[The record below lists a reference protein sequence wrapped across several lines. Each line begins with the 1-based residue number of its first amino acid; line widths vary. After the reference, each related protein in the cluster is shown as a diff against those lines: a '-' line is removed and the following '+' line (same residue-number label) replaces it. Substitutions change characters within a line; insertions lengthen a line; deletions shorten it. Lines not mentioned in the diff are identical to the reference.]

1 MQPDFHPFITSDES
15 VFHNVIM
22 KNILLEKANLDK
34 SNSQNLLI
42 KLVENNHKKTC
53 TDTVKVS
60 YVESLIKKMCVNPYK
75 RMLKVYWAISVKNKD
90 YKKTFGVERYS
101 ACDIYRIVAK
111 LLEKDG
117 KRVVCNRTVQRDI
130 KILNDLGLIQTVLRK
145 FGKHKTG
152 HGSVAHYIQNM
163 QFVAYHKEIIWEYF
177 VSLLEEKLANKKIVG
192 DFDWNI
198 QNAVFKVSKFQNIQN
213 KFQNHTKN
221 TTSFRFVDNKVS
233 EKNSYGTFEQSC
245 DITLHS
251 QHSKSRVNTM
261 SPHESPPVINKDN
274 ISNIKYKNSK
284 NSIYNSKILK
294 NNINFEKKD
303 VESRL
308 IQRDIPKDF
317 LYRVKDLSN
326 NESTYKNALNN
337 LETVLD
343 DHKDVKLKYI
353 LEHFLEQ
360 FSEYRYKVWMMMKR
374 NDGVISDYDLIWKDR
389 FTEFVSKKVELNDYV
404 KKVLAME
411 AKERENRSRERLER
425 SNNNQVQSDKQ
436 IPNSVNQQQYN
447 VNRGAPP
454 QLQQSQQLPHRRI
467 YERENTKGIV
477 KDSSGFKSL
486 KGLTL
491 DSLGISKKVI

>member
-1 MQPDFHPFITSDES
+1 
-15 VFHNVIM
+15 M
-22 KNILLEKANLDK
+22 KNILIKKANLD
-34 SNSQNLLI
+34 NSKFTFQNLLI
-42 KLVENNHKKTC
+42 KLVENNNKKTC
-53 TDTVKVS
+53 TGTVKVS
-60 YVESLIKKMCVNPYK
+60 YVESLIKKICVTPYK
-75 RMLKVYWAISVKNKD
+75 RMLKVYWAISVKNKN
-90 YKKTFGVERYS
+90 YKKSFGVERYS

-111 LLEKDG
+111 LLEKDS
-117 KRVVCNRTVQRDI
+117 KKAVCKRTVQRDI
-130 KILNDLGLIQTVLRK
+130 KILNDLGLIQTVIRK
-145 FGKHKTG
+145 FGKDKTG

-233 EKNSYGTFEQSC
+233 HKNSFGIFEQPC
-245 DITLHS
+245 DISLLA
-251 QHSKSRVNTM
+251 QHTKCRLNTM
-261 SPHESPPVINKDN
+261 SPQVVPPVINKAI

-284 NSIYNSKILK
+284 NSNINSKILK
-294 NNINFEKKD
+294 NNLDPEKNN
-303 VESRL
+303 VEDRL

-326 NESTYKNALNN
+326 NETTYKNALNN

-343 DHKDVKLKYI
+343 ELPNAKVKYI
-353 LEHFLEQ
+353 LEHFLAQ

-374 NDGVISDYDLIWKDR
+374 NDGVSSDYDLIWKDR
-389 FTEFVSKKVELNDYV
+389 FNEFVSKKVHNIDYV
-404 KKVLAME
+404 KKVLEME
-411 AKERENRSRERLER
+411 ARERENRSRERLER
-425 SNNNQVQSDKQ
+425 SNNNQVQSGEQ
-436 IPNSVNQQQYN
+436 ISDSVNQQQYN

>member
-1 MQPDFHPFITSDES
+1 
-15 VFHNVIM
+15 
-22 KNILLEKANLDK
+22 
-34 SNSQNLLI
+34 
-42 KLVENNHKKTC
+42 
-53 TDTVKVS
+53 
-60 YVESLIKKMCVNPYK
+60 
-75 RMLKVYWAISVKNKD
+75 KNKD
-90 YKKTFGVERYS
+90 YKNTFGVERYS

-117 KRVVCNRTVQRDI
+117 KKVVCNRTVQRDI

-163 QFVAYHKEIIWEYF
+163 QFVAYHKQIIWEYF

-213 KFQNHTKN
+213 KFQNHQNHQNHTKN

-261 SPHESPPVINKDN
+261 SPHELPPVINKAN

-284 NSIYNSKILK
+284 NSYINSKILK

-343 DHKDVKLKYI
+343 DHQDCKVKYI

-389 FTEFVSKKVELNDYV
+389 FTDFVSKKVQLNDYV

-411 AKERENRSRERLER
+411 AKERENRSRER
-425 SNNNQVQSDKQ
+425 
-436 IPNSVNQQQYN
+436 
-447 VNRGAPP
+447 
-454 QLQQSQQLPHRRI
+454 
-467 YERENTKGIV
+467 RE
-477 KDSSGFKSL
+477 
-486 KGLTL
+486 
-491 DSLGISKKVI
+491 

>member
-1 MQPDFHPFITSDES
+1 
-15 VFHNVIM
+15 M
-22 KNILLEKANLDK
+22 KNILIKKANLDNSK
-34 SNSQNLLI
+34 STFQNLLI
-42 KLVENNHKKTC
+42 KLVENNNKKTC
-53 TDTVKVS
+53 TGTVKVS

-75 RMLKVYWAISVKNKD
+75 RMLKVYWAIDVKNND

-101 ACDIYRIVAK
+101 ACDIYKIVAK

-130 KILNDLGLIQTVLRK
+130 KILNDLGLIQTVIRK
-145 FGKHKTG
+145 FGKDKTG

-198 QNAVFKVSKFQNIQN
+198 QNAVFKVSKFQQNIQN

-233 EKNSYGTFEQSC
+233 HKNSYGTFEQSC
-245 DITLHS
+245 DISLHS

-261 SPHESPPVINKDN
+261 SPHESPPVINKAN

-284 NSIYNSKILK
+284 NSNINSKILK
-294 NNINFEKKD
+294 NNLDPEKNN
-303 VESRL
+303 VEDRL
-308 IQRDIPKDF
+308 IQRDVPKDF
-317 LYRVKDLSN
+317 LYRIKDLSN

-343 DHKDVKLKYI
+343 DHQDVKVKYI

-360 FSEYRYKVWMMMKR
+360 FTNCYRYKVWMMMKR

-404 KKVLAME
+404 KKVLAIE

-425 SNNNQVQSDKQ
+425 SNNNQVQSGEQ
-436 IPNSVNQQQYN
+436 ISDSVNQQQYN

-477 KDSSGFKSL
+477 KDSSGFKTL

-491 DSLGISKKVI
+491 DRLGISKKVI

>member
-1 MQPDFHPFITSDES
+1 
-15 VFHNVIM
+15 M

-34 SNSQNLLI
+34 YNSQNLLI

-60 YVESLIKKMCVNPYK
+60 YVESLIKKMCVTPYK
-75 RMLKVYWAISVKNKD
+75 RVLKVYWAISVKNND
-90 YKKTFGVERYS
+90 YKKSLGVERYS

-152 HGSVAHYIQNM
+152 HGSVAHYVQNM
-163 QFVAYHKEIIWEYF
+163 QFVDYHKEIIWEYF

-221 TTSFRFVDNKVS
+221 STSVRFVDNKVS

-261 SPHESPPVINKDN
+261 SPHESPPVINKAN

-284 NSIYNSKILK
+284 NSYFNSKILK

-343 DHKDVKLKYI
+343 DHQDVKVKYI

-374 NDGVISDYDLIWKDR
+374 DDGVISDYDLIWKDR
-389 FTEFVSKKVELNDYV
+389 FTEFVNKKVELNDYV
-404 KKVLAME
+404 KKVLAIE
-411 AKERENRSRERLER
+411 AKERENRSRERRERLERLERLER
-425 SNNNQVQSDKQ
+425 SNDQSQAQVQTQTGELSNNQEQD
-436 IPNSVNQQQYN
+436 SVNT
-447 VNRGAPP
+447 PP
-454 QLQQSQQLPHRRI
+454 ERI
-467 YERENTKGIV
+467 YLGENRNNIYGRSNIV

>member
-1 MQPDFHPFITSDES
+1 
-15 VFHNVIM
+15 M
-22 KNILLEKANLDK
+22 KNILFEKANLDK

-42 KLVENNHKKTC
+42 KLVENNQKKTC

-75 RMLKVYWAISVKNKD
+75 RMLKVYWAISIKNKD

-163 QFVAYHKEIIWEYF
+163 QFVGYHKEIIWEYF

-261 SPHESPPVINKDN
+261 SPHESPPVINKAN

-284 NSIYNSKILK
+284 NSY
-294 NNINFEKKD
+294 
-303 VESRL
+303 
-308 IQRDIPKDF
+308 
-317 LYRVKDLSN
+317 
-326 NESTYKNALNN
+326 T
-337 LETVLD
+337 
-343 DHKDVKLKYI
+343 
-353 LEHFLEQ
+353 
-360 FSEYRYKVWMMMKR
+360 
-374 NDGVISDYDLIWKDR
+374 
-389 FTEFVSKKVELNDYV
+389 
-404 KKVLAME
+404 
-411 AKERENRSRERLER
+411 
-425 SNNNQVQSDKQ
+425 
-436 IPNSVNQQQYN
+436 
-447 VNRGAPP
+447 
-454 QLQQSQQLPHRRI
+454 
-467 YERENTKGIV
+467 
-477 KDSSGFKSL
+477 
-486 KGLTL
+486 
-491 DSLGISKKVI
+491 

>member
-1 MQPDFHPFITSDES
+1 
-15 VFHNVIM
+15 M
-22 KNILLEKANLDK
+22 KNILIKKANLDNSK
-34 SNSQNLLI
+34 STFQNLLI
-42 KLVENNHKKTC
+42 KLVENNNKKTC
-53 TDTVKVS
+53 TGTVKVS

-75 RMLKVYWAISVKNKD
+75 RMLKVYWAIDVKNND

-101 ACDIYRIVAK
+101 ACDIYKIVAK

-130 KILNDLGLIQTVLRK
+130 KILNDLGLIQTVIRK
-145 FGKHKTG
+145 FGKDKTG

-233 EKNSYGTFEQSC
+233 HKNSYGTFEQSC
-245 DITLHS
+245 DISLHS

-261 SPHESPPVINKDN
+261 SPHESPPVINKAN

-284 NSIYNSKILK
+284 NSNINSKILK
-294 NNINFEKKD
+294 NNLDPEKNN
-303 VESRL
+303 VEDRL

-343 DHKDVKLKYI
+343 DHQDVKVKYI

-360 FSEYRYKVWMMMKR
+360 FTNCYRYKVWMMMKR

-404 KKVLAME
+404 KKVLAIE

-425 SNNNQVQSDKQ
+425 SNNNQVQSGEQ
-436 IPNSVNQQQYN
+436 ISDSVNQQQYN

-491 DSLGISKKVI
+491 DRLGISKKVI